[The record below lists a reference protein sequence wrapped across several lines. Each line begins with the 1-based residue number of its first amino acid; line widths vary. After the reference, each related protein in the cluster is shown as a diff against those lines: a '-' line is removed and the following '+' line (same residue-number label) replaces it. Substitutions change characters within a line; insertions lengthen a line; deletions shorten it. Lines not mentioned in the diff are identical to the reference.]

1 MEQLQPLHT
10 GVAGRTVMSLCQ
22 QEIDD
27 AKEVVRNAG
36 FNPDE
41 FEFACGTTA
50 SGGPGNAPIAYEIVV
65 TRTTTQKHRTYAG
78 GLASEWMR
86 HFEAE
91 LQAKL
96 FD

>member
-1 MEQLQPLHT
+1 
-10 GVAGRTVMSLCQ
+10 MSLCQ

-27 AKEVVRNAG
+27 AREVIRRSG
-36 FNPDE
+36 FEPGD

-50 SGGPGNAPIAYEIVV
+50 AGGPGHGAIATEILV
-65 TRTTTQKHRTYAG
+65 TRTTTGRQRTYAG
-78 GLASEWMR
+78 GLASDWMR

-91 LQAKL
+91 LRAKL